1 MLEDDKT
8 MEDDIPPEGDK
19 EEIDNIQSM
28 PRLQCDKE
36 ELLQPTAMLEK
47 RKEKKGSKIL
57 TPNKRSTRLPGF

>member
-1 MLEDDKT
+1 
-8 MEDDIPPEGDK
+8 
-19 EEIDNIQSM
+19 M